1 MKSRQQIAKCIGRLG
16 TDSAFE
22 VFAKAKKLEQ
32 AGGKIIL
39 LGIGQPDFRTPE
51 NIVEAACKA

>member
-1 MKSRQQIAKCIGRLG
+1 MKSRQQIAKCIERLG

-32 AGGKIIL
+32 AGEKLFTWGLVNQTFGLRKIL
-39 LGIGQPDFRTPE
+39 
-51 NIVEAACKA
+51 

>member
-22 VFAKAKKLEQ
+22 VFAKAKKLGMWSMTFQ
-32 AGGKIIL
+32 Y
-39 LGIGQPDFRTPE
+39 PWDFR
-51 NIVEAACKA
+51 KGL